1 MNSTSSTPEPQF
13 FTPRR
18 LAHANMFV
26 GDYLKAYDFYRHVL
40 GFSEAYRQPDNLAS
54 FLSNGNTYHDLA
66 LTDVR
71 SKYASEG
78 QRPGLNHL
86 AFEVKSEAAL
96 VESYNKAVAAGFN
109 FFWTANHDVAHSIY
123 LRDPDGFEVEFY
135 ADVVEDWEEARK
147 GIIIKKKPEWIPG
160 VTNRPDRRE
169 LFQPN
174 PRLKRLN
181 DTLVQSKRVT
191 HVALATQDFDGMYEF
206 YTTLA
211 GLHLFAGSCE
221 SGCVLLAGS
230 ASNGDIVL
238 IGQGASEPGLH
249 HVGVEVWSESDLDA
263 AIREAD
269 RFGAQVVKVVDH
281 PSRRA
286 VSVADPDGIVMQ
298 LYVNRDWRPEVIAT
312 AQVGDLP
319 YLL

>member
-1 MNSTSSTPEPQF
+1 MNSTNSIAESQF
-13 FTPRR
+13 FAPRR

-26 GDYLKAYDFYRHVL
+26 SDYVKAYDFYRHVL

-66 LTDVR
+66 LTDIR
-71 SKYASEG
+71 SKYAREG

-96 VESYNKAVAAGFN
+96 VGSYNKAVAAGFD
-109 FFWTANHDVAHSIY
+109 FFWTANHDVAYSIY

-135 ADVVEDWEEARK
+135 ADVVEDWEEARR

-160 VTNRPDRRE
+160 VTNVPDQRE
-169 LFQPN
+169 LFQPK
-174 PRLKRLN
+174 PQLKRLE
-181 DTLVQSKRVT
+181 DALVQSKRVT
-191 HVALATQDFDGMYEF
+191 HVALATRDFEKMYDF

-211 GLHLFAGSCE
+211 GLNLFAGSRE
-221 SGCVLLAGS
+221 AGCVLLAGS
-230 ASNGDIVL
+230 ASTGDIAL
-238 IGQGASEPGLH
+238 IEQTGSEPSLH

-263 AIREAD
+263 AISEAD
-269 RFGAQVVKVVDH
+269 RLGAHVVKVVDH
-281 PSRRA
+281 PARKA
-286 VSVADPDGIVMQ
+286 VSLADPDGIVMQ

-312 AQVGDLP
+312 VRSADLP